1 MPLLDDDEVLLMD
14 TPLNPLLVRFVS
26 TFKCKRRRTD
36 MACGIRVDAD
46 LDGEDPL
53 SGARVELD
61 IETVQKK
68 IGSVYV
74 DFSPFPPN
82 FLPTLPSR

>member
-1 MPLLDDDEVLLMD
+1 
-14 TPLNPLLVRFVS
+14 
-26 TFKCKRRRTD
+26 
-36 MACGIRVDAD
+36 MAFGIRVDAD

-74 DFSPFPPN
+74 DFSPFPPK